1 MTKTNIFAFGRGWD
15 RIADLNLFSG
25 NNNAVN
31 EQLDELPFLFKGGLA
46 ESVLHTLAEGFNRL
60 HHSSKLVVMP
70 YIGFQLPLLF
80 SNNGQSL
87 FQFLPSPLVF
97 FELQHI
103 G

>member
-1 MTKTNIFAFGRGWD
+1 TTRSMSNSMSC
-15 RIADLNLFSG
+15 LFCSKV
-25 NNNAVN
+25 AR
-31 EQLDELPFLFKGGLA
+31 LPSL
-46 ESVLHTLAEGFNRL
+46 LHTLAEGFNRL
-60 HHSSKLVVMP
+60 HHCRKLVVMP
-70 YIGFQLPLLF
+70 HIRFQLPLLC